1 MIVLGTEHEVGDVQ
15 NLALLIVDPDG
26 KGLRSNS
33 HWQKTAFSLLV
44 GCILHMCYK
53 GQVKGTPAT
62 FAALDQMLAD
72 SSRPIKDLWAE
83 MLIYP
88 HINGR
93 NHPVVSASARD
104 MIGPA
109 RERSRVRSID
119 DQDFPGALPG
129 SHCCQDTS
137 RSDFRIGDLMH
148 YADRLA
154 STSSLSQMTRRAC
167 GRLCGSWSI

>member
-72 SSRPIKDLWAE
+72 SSRPIQDLWAE

-104 MIGPA
+104 MIDRPA
-109 RERSRVRSID
+109 NEAGSVLSTTKTFLELYRDPTVAKTRAVRIFES
-119 DQDFPGALPG
+119 G
-129 SHCCQDTS
+129 T
-137 RSDFRIGDLMH
+137 
-148 YADRLA
+148 
-154 STSSLSQMTRRAC
+154 
-167 GRLCGSWSI
+167 